1 MYDDDKSR
9 FETNVRDAGWK
20 CQGLN
25 LALFIREC
33 ILFHLGEHLPDSSL
47 KIIVQQVGLG
57 TVSVTR
63 DTLLIAAVKK
73 SAVFAETI
81 LDMDP
86 FDEIYDMVLQGN
98 LAADQFAL
106 DALNLSHRLPGS
118 QWKNASQLSQGD
130 LQGIIRRKIVDQ
142 ERKRMQLL
150 FYLCT
155 VLSADAL
162 EWFKYLIL
170 PERGDVDESPGL
182 PEGQDAEA
190 VRE

>member
-1 MYDDDKSR
+1 MK
-9 FETNVRDAGWK
+9 FMTW
-20 CQGLN
+20 
-25 LALFIREC
+25 F
-33 ILFHLGEHLPDSSL
+33 
-47 KIIVQQVGLG
+47 
-57 TVSVTR
+57 
-63 DTLLIAAVKK
+63 
-73 SAVFAETI
+73 
-81 LDMDP
+81 
-86 FDEIYDMVLQGN
+86 LQGN

-106 DALNLSHRLPGS
+106 DALNLSHRSPGS
-118 QWKNASQLSQGD
+118 QWKNASQLAQGD